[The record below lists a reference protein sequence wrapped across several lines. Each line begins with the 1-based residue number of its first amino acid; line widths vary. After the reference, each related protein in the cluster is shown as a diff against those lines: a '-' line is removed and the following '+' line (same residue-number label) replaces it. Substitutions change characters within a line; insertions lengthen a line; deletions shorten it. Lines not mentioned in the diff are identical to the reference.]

1 MKSLQYPFND
11 ELPLL
16 GGAKKIDANVKWLR
30 MPLPFALD
38 HINLWLIKDFFDGQ
52 LGWTVVDCG
61 VANQATKDAWES
73 IFLSELE
80 GLPIVRV
87 IVTHMHPDHIG
98 LAAWLCEK
106 WSAPLWMTM
115 TDYLL
120 AKWLSSAEGASVGS
134 AAGGGGAADH
144 FAKHGLNQEEDLIKI
159 RARANYFSQMVP
171 SVPPRFRRIIDGEE
185 ITIGDRVWQVIA
197 GYGHAP
203 EHASLWNA
211 QDNLLISGDMVLPR
225 ISTNVSVFDTEP
237 DADPLG
243 LYLSSLERFID
254 LPEKTLVL
262 PSHGKPFQGLHWR
275 VEQLKT
281 HHRERLTD
289 TMTAC
294 QQAPQT
300 ARDLIPILFKRELD
314 LHQLTFAMG
323 EAIAHLN
330 YLWRVGCLSREAS
343 SDGVWRF
350 FYQKSYL

>member
-1 MKSLQYPFND
+1 
-11 ELPLL
+11 
-16 GGAKKIDANVKWLR
+16 
-30 MPLPFALD
+30 
-38 HINLWLIKDFFDGQ
+38 
-52 LGWTVVDCG
+52 
-61 VANQATKDAWES
+61 
-73 IFLSELE
+73 
-80 GLPIVRV
+80 
-87 IVTHMHPDHIG
+87 
-98 LAAWLCEK
+98 
-106 WSAPLWMTM
+106 
-115 TDYLL
+115 
-120 AKWLSSAEGASVGS
+120 
-134 AAGGGGAADH
+134 
-144 FAKHGLNQEEDLIKI
+144 
-159 RARANYFSQMVP
+159 MVP
-171 SVPPRFRRIIDGEE
+171 NIPPRFRRIIDREE
-185 ITIGDRVWQVIA
+185 ITIGNGVWQVIS

-243 LYLSSLERFID
+243 LYLSSLERFKD
-254 LPEKTLVL
+254 VPEKTLVL

-275 VEQLKT
+275 VEQLKK
-281 HHRERLTD
+281 HHQDRLAD
-289 TMTAC
+289 TIAAC

-330 YLWRVGCLSREAS
+330 YLWRVGCLSREVS

>member
-1 MKSLQYPFND
+1 MKSLEYPFND

-16 GGAKKIDANVKWLR
+16 GGAKRIDANVKWLR

-38 HINLWLIKDFFDGQ
+38 HINLWLIKDVFDGQ
-52 LGWTVVDCG
+52 PGWTVVDCG
-61 VANQATKDAWES
+61 VANQATKDAWET

-120 AKWLSSAEGASVGS
+120 AKWLSSPEGASVGS

-144 FAKHGLNQEEDLIKI
+144 FAKHGLNQEEDLVKI

-171 SVPPRFRRIIDGEE
+171 SVPPRFRRIMDREK

-203 EHASLWNA
+203 EHASLWNT

-262 PSHGKPFQGLHWR
+262 PSHGKPFHGLHWR

-294 QQAPQT
+294 QQVPQT